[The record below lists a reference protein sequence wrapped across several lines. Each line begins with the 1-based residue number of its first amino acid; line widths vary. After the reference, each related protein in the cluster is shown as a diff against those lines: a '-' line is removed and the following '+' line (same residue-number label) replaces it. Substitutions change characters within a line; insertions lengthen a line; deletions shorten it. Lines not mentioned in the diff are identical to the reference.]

1 MPKRKGYVQ
10 VVVQVPEGLK
20 AAADAKRADAPLA
33 AYVCGLIAA
42 DTGTHY
48 EAPKP
53 GPKPGTKYKP
63 RQKKPAPKKK

>member
-10 VVVQVPEGLK
+10 VAIQIPEPLK
-20 AAADAKRADAPLA
+20 AAADAKRDGTALA

-42 DTGTHY
+42 DTGATY

-63 RQKKPAPKKK
+63 RQKKPTPKKK